1 VVGTNSSAQATAI
14 QPKLCSSF
22 FKFNPKPIQEAI
34 MSQELTKNQ
43 QLSQELSDQ
52 DLEAVAGGSAN
63 AVAVSNAKAEYGSI
77 AISDSKAQAVDVEL
91 NKFANQSY
99 YSKSW

>member
-1 VVGTNSSAQATAI
+1 
-14 QPKLCSSF
+14 
-22 FKFNPKPIQEAI
+22 
-34 MSQELTKNQ
+34 MSQELSQNQ
-43 QLSQELSDQ
+43 QLSQELSDE

-77 AISDSKAQAVDVEL
+77 AISDSKAQAVDLQV
-91 NKFANQSY
+91 NKYFNKGD

>member
-14 QPKLCSSF
+14 QPKLCFSF

-34 MSQELTKNQ
+34 MSQELSQNQ
-43 QLSQELSDQ
+43 QLSQELSDE

-91 NKFANQSY
+91 NKYFNGG
-99 YSKSW
+99 YSHKGW